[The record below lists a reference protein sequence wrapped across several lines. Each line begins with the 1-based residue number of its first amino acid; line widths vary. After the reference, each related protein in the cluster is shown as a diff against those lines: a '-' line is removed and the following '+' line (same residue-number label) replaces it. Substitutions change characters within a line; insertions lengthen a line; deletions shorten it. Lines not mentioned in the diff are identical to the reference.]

1 MAGPLAGIRVLDL
14 TMNILGPLAAQILG
28 DMGADVWKVEP
39 PEGDTLRGIGKGRNP
54 RMGPL
59 FMHLNR
65 NKRSIALD
73 LKSPSARDI
82 LTRLVKN
89 ADVLVHNMRPQAL
102 ERLGLSYPEASRI
115 NPRIVHCGA
124 FGFGQDGPYA
134 DRPAYDDL
142 IQGAV
147 GLPMLQAEPG
157 GEPRYVASAVVDR
170 AIGMALA
177 SAVGMA
183 LFARERSGRG
193 QAVEVPMFETMVQLV
208 WSDHLFGETF
218 VPPTGK
224 AGYPRMLDP
233 ERRPYRTVDGYISV
247 LVYTDRHWARFFE
260 RIGKTDMARDPRYAT
275 ITGRTEHIGWLYA
288 FLACTFLTRT
298 TAEWMA
304 LLTAADIP
312 AAPLLTADTLLTD
325 EHLQATGFL
334 GIVEHPTEGAVRA
347 FGIPSTWSGTRP
359 EIVRQA
365 PRVGEH
371 TVEVLRELGY
381 APADIDAFLSS
392 RAALVAAGDEPVRA
406 GEAG

>member
-39 PEGDTLRGIGKGRNP
+39 PDGDTLRGIGKGRNP

-73 LKSPSARDI
+73 LKSAAAKDV
-82 LTRLVKN
+82 LARLVGR
-89 ADVLVHNMRPQAL
+89 ADVLLHNMRPQAL
-102 ERLGLSYPEASRI
+102 DRLGLSYADAARI

-124 FGFGQDGPYA
+124 FGFGQGGPYA
-134 DRPAYDDL
+134 ARPAYDDL

-147 GLPMLQAEPG
+147 GLPILQAEPG
-157 GEPRYVASAVVDR
+157 REPRYVASAVVDR

-183 LFARERSGRG
+183 LFARERTGRG
-193 QAVEVPMFETMVQLV
+193 QAVEVPMYESMVQLV

-218 VPPTGK
+218 VPPTGS

-247 LVYTDRHWARFFE
+247 LIYTDRHWARFFE
-260 RIGKTDMARDPRYAT
+260 AIGEPEMARDPRYST

-288 FLACTFLTRT
+288 FLARTFVSRT
-298 TAEWMA
+298 TDEWME
-304 LLTAADIP
+304 LLTQTDIP
-312 AAPLLTADTLLTD
+312 AAPLLTAASLLTD

-334 GIVEHPTEGAVRA
+334 RQVEHPTEGTIRS
-347 FGIPSTWSGTRP
+347 FGIPSSWSDTAP

-371 TVEVLRELGY
+371 TVEVLRELDYSAAEVDGL
-381 APADIDAFLSS
+381 LSS
-392 RAALVAAGDEPVRA
+392 RAAVAAE
-406 GEAG
+406 

>member
-65 NKRSIALD
+65 NKRSVALD
-73 LKSPSARDI
+73 LKSAAAKEV
-82 LTRLVKN
+82 LARLVGR
-89 ADVLVHNMRPQAL
+89 ADVLLHNMRPQAL
-102 ERLGLSYPEASRI
+102 DRLGLSYADAARI

-124 FGFGQDGPYA
+124 FGFGQGGPYA
-134 DRPAYDDL
+134 ARPAYDDL

-147 GLPMLQAEPG
+147 GLPILQAEPG
-157 GEPRYVASAVVDR
+157 REPRYVASAVVDR

-183 LFARERSGRG
+183 LFARERTGRG
-193 QAVEVPMFETMVQLV
+193 QAVEVPMYESMVQLV
-208 WSDHLFGETF
+208 WSDHLFGQTF
-218 VPPTGK
+218 VPPTAP

-233 ERRPYRTVDGYISV
+233 ERRPYRTADGYISV

-260 RIGKTDMARDPRYAT
+260 SIGEPEMARDPRYAT

-288 FLACTFLTRT
+288 FLARTFGSRT
-298 TAEWMA
+298 TAEWMD
-304 LLTAADIP
+304 LLTEADIP
-312 AAPLLTADTLLTD
+312 AAPLLTADSLLTD
-325 EHLQATGFL
+325 AHLQATGFL
-334 GIVEHPTEGAVRA
+334 RVVDHPTEGTIRT
-347 FGIPSTWSGTRP
+347 FGIPSHWSGTPP
-359 EIVRQA
+359 EIVREA

-371 TVEVLRELGY
+371 TVEVLRELDYSPDEVDGL
-381 APADIDAFLSS
+381 LSA
-392 RAALVAAGDEPVRA
+392 RAAVAAG
-406 GEAG
+406 